1 MKNNSNELKIARLK
15 HATTTVVAG
24 VFFILS
30 TVQGKY
36 ILAIGF
42 LVLFVIGVSLYKSIG
57 NEKG

>member
-24 VFFILS
+24 ILFILS
-30 TVQGKY
+30 IVKERY
-36 ILAIGF
+36 VLAIAF

-57 NEKG
+57 DEKR